1 MVFFTKYQW
10 WFVGISILMQLAAHY
25 ITWKRKS
32 LLPKKHFIILWIS
45 TLITIG
51 SVLFVLYTYG
61 YFA

>member
-10 WFVGISILMQLAAHY
+10 WFVGLSIAMQIIAHFISLKM
-25 ITWKRKS
+25 KS

-51 SVLFVLYTYG
+51 SVLFVIYTNG
-61 YFA
+61 YFD